1 MEMRNQR
8 LYHWAGQSTETRLK
22 RYKCFIVVAR
32 QSMAVWQL
40 MPFYCSGIWI
50 LANVMSRLH
59 ASFDLAIQNRTLW
72 VQAGMRYIIERIRYS
87 MYS

>member
-1 MEMRNQR
+1 
-8 LYHWAGQSTETRLK
+8 
-22 RYKCFIVVAR
+22 
-32 QSMAVWQL
+32 MAVWQL